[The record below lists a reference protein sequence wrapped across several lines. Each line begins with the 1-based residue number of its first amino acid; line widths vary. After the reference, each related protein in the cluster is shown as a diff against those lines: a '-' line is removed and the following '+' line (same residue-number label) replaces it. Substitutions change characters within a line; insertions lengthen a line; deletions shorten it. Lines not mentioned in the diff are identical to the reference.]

1 MTGCLTRSNEYIS
14 TEVSS
19 SPSAVRRQDLGDVF
33 GSFIRFFRSTRG
45 RSVEEAAR
53 RARMTPERWQAVEDG
68 RVPRTGRQLRAMA
81 LATDVSWE
89 EMMRCVDLCR
99 GA

>member
-1 MTGCLTRSNEYIS
+1 MS
-14 TEVSS
+14 TEVSA
-19 SPSAVRRQDLGDVF
+19 SPSAVRRQDLGEVF
-33 GSFIRFFRSTRG
+33 GSFIRFFRSTYG

-53 RARMTPERWQAVEDG
+53 RARMKPEQWQAVEDG

-99 GA
+99 GAWGPRGPRF